1 MRKGEMKMSEQ
12 KELSMKEQ
20 NKQYSAS
27 LLKKNIRKFMR
38 NRLAFLGLI
47 VVVIM
52 TLACI
57 YGAIVGVDYNT
68 PMLTE
73 MKKPPS
79 EAHIFGT
86 DTIGRDLF
94 ARVLIGGCYSILIG
108 VLCAV
113 LSSIIGAVLGAVAGF
128 FGGRIDSFLVRIS
141 EIFQAFP
148 QLVLVMMLVAIV
160 NKRGLF
166 NLLFIFVITG
176 WMTTFRMV
184 RNEYM
189 SLKGETYV
197 KVCEAFGMSSSNIMF
212 KQILPNVM
220 SPIIVSTTTNI
231 AFFILQEAALSFI
244 GLGVADSTPT
254 WGNILNAAK
263 SLSIVTDQWW
273 IWVFPGLAISLF
285 VLAMNFL
292 GDGLRDVLDAKQQ

>member
-1 MRKGEMKMSEQ
+1 MAQSIKK
-12 KELSMKEQ
+12 Q
-20 NKQYSAS
+20 NKSTAS
-27 LLKKNIRKFMR
+27 SLIKKNIHKFL
-38 NRLAFLGLI
+38 NNKLAVFGLI
-47 VVVIM
+47 VVIIITAACLIGVI
-52 TLACI
+52 TQ
-57 YGAIVGVDYNT
+57 VDYKT
-68 PMLTE
+68 PDIRN
-73 MKKPPS
+73 MKAAPS
-79 EAHIFGT
+79 YMHIFGT

-94 ARVLIGGCYSILIG
+94 ARVLFGGCYSILIG
-108 VLCAV
+108 VFCAV
-113 LSSIIGAVLGAVAGF
+113 LSSIIGSALGAISGY
-128 FGGRIDSFLVRIS
+128 FGGKIDSIIVRIS

-148 QLVLVMMLVAIV
+148 QLVFVMMLIAIL
-160 NKRGLF
+160 NQRGLG

-184 RNEYM
+184 RNEFM
-189 SLKGETYV
+189 SIKGETYV
-197 KVCEAFGMSSSNIMF
+197 KVCQAFGMSKSNIMF

-231 AFFILQEAALSFI
+231 AYFILQEAALSFI

-263 SLSIVTDQWW
+263 SISVVTDNWW

-285 VLAMNFL
+285 VIAINFL